1 MISLNWIKDYINIDD
16 INPHDLA
23 DRITKAGV
31 NVEKVITY
39 DIPNIT
45 VGKVLTCVNHPD
57 SDHLHVTTVDVGKE
71 VLQIVCG
78 APNVRAGL
86 KVIVALPGA
95 ILPGDFK
102 IKPSTIR
109 GVESNGMLCALYELG
124 LTEKTD
130 EEYKKGIYEL
140 KEDAVIGSNPLTYL
154 GLDDTLYDLDIHK
167 HRNNDCYGHIPFA
180 YEVGTILSRKITL
193 PEDQYQVIN
202 DNINNYVK
210 LDVQTNKCPYYL
222 GKMVKNVKMNESPD
236 FIKKRLSSVG
246 MRSINILVDISNY
259 VMLEYGQP
267 MHFFDQEVMGS
278 NVVVRDAYDDEKIT
292 TLDKQDRVLNHN
304 DIVITDGT
312 KAQCVA
318 GVMGGLNSEITENTK
333 SIFIESAIFD
343 AVSIR
348 NTASRLNLKSEA
360 SIRYGKGL
368 NYEYTLESLNRAC
381 YLLQKYADAE
391 VLDGMV
397 IHDTLDKTPKVVSFK
412 QSEINKMLGIEISE
426 SDMEVELNRLDF
438 KYTFDNGIF
447 TVTIPS
453 RRIDVEPNVNDIA
466 EEIGRLYGYQNL
478 VSTLP
483 KGTIKKGEYVGDVN
497 LRKSISKRLRELGL
511 NEAKTYTLTNPSN
524 AKLFKYDDRVNLTL
538 PNPMSV
544 DKSVIRTTI
553 MPSLLDT
560 YEYNKARKVNDVNLY
575 EIAKT
580 YDVNYKEETKIA
592 ILMKGNYISN
602 SWQNNAIKVDFYL
615 LKGLI
620 ENLLNYLGFK
630 NRFSFNKKN
639 LPDMHPGMCA
649 SINLDNQEIGV
660 IGRVHPSLK
669 KDEIYVAELSMNALE
684 KNIKPLKY
692 VEGNHYPEIKKDVAF
707 IVKKDISAEEITKV
721 IKHTGSRL
729 LTNIDVFDVYL
740 GDNIAKDKKSIA
752 FKLTYQDDNKTL
764 TDDEVMTDFHKMIGN
779 VTKEFNCEIRDN

>member
-1 MISLNWIKDYINIDD
+1 MISLNWVKDYID
-16 INPHDLA
+16 INDVNAYDLA

-31 NVEKVITY
+31 NVEKIITH
-39 DIPNIT
+39 DIPDLA

-57 SDHLHVTTVDVGKE
+57 SDHLHVTTVDVGSE
-71 VLQIVCG
+71 TLQIVCG

-95 ILPGDFK
+95 NLPGDFK

-124 LTEKTD
+124 LVTKTD
-130 EEYKKGIYEL
+130 EEYQKGIYEL
-140 KEDAVIGSNPLTYL
+140 GEDAVIGSNPLTYL
-154 GLDDTLYDLDIHK
+154 GMDDTLYDLDIHK

-180 YEVGTILSRKITL
+180 YEVGTILNRKITL
-193 PEDQYQVIN
+193 PNDQYSVIN

-210 LDVQTNKCPYYL
+210 LEVETNKCPYYL
-222 GKMVKNVKMNESPD
+222 GKMVRNVHIGESPD
-236 FIKKRLSSVG
+236 FIKKRLISVG
-246 MRSINILVDISNY
+246 MRSINNVVDISNY

-267 MHFFDQEVMGS
+267 MHFFDQSVMGS
-278 NVVVRDAYDDEKIT
+278 NIVVRDAHDDENIT
-292 TLDKQDRVLNHN
+292 TLDNQSRILNHN
-304 DIVITDGT
+304 DIVITDGV

-318 GVMGGLNSEITENTK
+318 GVMGGLNSEISDNTQN
-333 SIFIESAIFD
+333 IFIESAIFD

-348 NTASRLNLKSEA
+348 NTASKLNLKSEA

-368 NYEYTLESLNRAC
+368 NYEYTLKAMNRAC
-381 YLLQKYADAE
+381 YLLEKYAGAE
-391 VLDGMV
+391 VLDGML
-397 IHDTLDKTPKVVSFK
+397 IHDTLDKSPKIVTFK

-426 SDMEVELNRLDF
+426 SDMEGELNRLDF
-438 KYTFDNGIF
+438 KYTFDKGIF
-447 TVTIPS
+447 TVTIPN
-453 RRIDVEPNVNDIA
+453 RRIDIDPNVNDIA

-483 KGTIKKGEYVGDVN
+483 KSSIKKGEYVGDVHI
-497 LRKSISKRLRELGL
+497 RKIISKRLRELGL
-511 NEAKTYTLTNPSN
+511 NEAKTYTLTNPNN
-524 AKLFKYDDRVNLTL
+524 AKLFKYDNRVNIVL

-553 MPSLLDT
+553 IPSLLDT
-560 YEYNKARKVNDVNLY
+560 YEYNKARKVNDINLY

-580 YDVNYKEETKIA
+580 YDINYNEETKIA

-602 SWQNNAIKVDFYL
+602 SWQNNNIKVDFYL
-615 LKGLI
+615 LKGII

-630 NRFSFNKKN
+630 NRFSFIKKE
-639 LPDMHPGMCA
+639 LPEMHPGMCA
-649 SINLDNQEIGV
+649 SITLDNQEIGV

-669 KDEIYVAELSMNALE
+669 KDDIYVAELSMKALE

-692 VEGNHYPEIKKDVAF
+692 IEGNHYPEIKKDVAF
-707 IVKKDISAEEITKV
+707 IVKKDITAEEIMKV

-729 LTNIDVFDVYL
+729 LTNIDVFDVYM
-740 GDNIAKDKKSIA
+740 GDNVQSDEKSIA
-752 FKLTYQDDNKTL
+752 FNLTFSDTTRTL
-764 TDDEVMTDFHKMIGN
+764 SDDEVMNLFNQIIID
-779 VTKEFNCEIRDN
+779 VKEKLHAEVRDK